1 MIHKRIGLQN
11 TVLFTGK
18 DFKLY
23 TPLSFTLASTQLT
36 GLHHIILHNFLVFH
50 PYQLGLSKAPSKP
63 RISSPLRIEKQ
74 LKKPPH
80 SESLLS
86 RHQYKKPDRIQSSLS
101 PYKTWLPKPTESL
114 YIPTHFSAK
123 ECLASNIS
131 SEFGWYS
138 VLMVKNWFVSHNHRY
153 ELINGALIRCLL
165 CKHESG
171 LCLFDTLGI
180 SKHYLS
186 CSRLYL

>member
-11 TVLFTGK
+11 TVLLTGK

-50 PYQLGLSKAPSKP
+50 PYQLGLSQAPPKP

-114 YIPTHFSAK
+114 YIPTHFSDMK
-123 ECLASNIS
+123 
-131 SEFGWYS
+131 
-138 VLMVKNWFVSHNHRY
+138 
-153 ELINGALIRCLL
+153 INGALIRCLL

-171 LCLFDTLGI
+171 LCLFDTLSI